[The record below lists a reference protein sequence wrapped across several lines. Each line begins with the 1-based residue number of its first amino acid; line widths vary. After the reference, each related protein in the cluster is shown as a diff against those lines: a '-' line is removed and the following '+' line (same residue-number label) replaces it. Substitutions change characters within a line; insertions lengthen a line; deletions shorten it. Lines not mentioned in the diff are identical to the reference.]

1 MSGFVYILSNH
12 SMPGLLKI
20 GSTEK
25 LPTERAAQLF
35 STGVPEP
42 FKVEFAVWC
51 ENHQQ
56 AELDIHEELK
66 ANRPSIREFFSVS
79 KQDAILS
86 VLRCVDA
93 VHNHDVHP
101 VNSFCFV
108 DDSIIATLNN
118 ANRCNLDASQWLAGL
133 TPDMASLIA
142 IRNNA
147 ADVDVA

>member
-1 MSGFVYILSNH
+1 MSGFVYILSNP